1 MKHLFFLAAFLL
13 AACSPALQA
22 QDLKSEMTALAKA
35 WQEASNRG
43 DASALQTM
51 YADEVVIV
59 NAKDN
64 SKTVLTKAQLLEGD
78 IQQFSEMDD
87 QTTIVLE
94 TTEAL
99 PDGKVKV
106 TGTVSGVRTT
116 KKSGEKTNYVF
127 RFENLIIQEN
137 GQWKACQFKNW
148 VP

>member
-22 QDLKSEMTALAKA
+22 QDLKSEMITLAKA
-35 WQEASNRG
+35 WQEATNRG
-43 DASALQTM
+43 DVAALQTA

-64 SKTVLTKAQLLEGD
+64 STTTLTKAQLHEGD
-78 IQQFSEMDD
+78 MQQFSEMDD
-87 QTTIVLE
+87 QTTILLE
-94 TTEAL
+94 TAEAM
-99 PDGKVKV
+99 PDGRVKV

-116 KKSGEKTNYVF
+116 KKSGEETNYVF
-127 RFENLIIQEN
+127 RFENLIVREN
-137 GQWKACQFKNW
+137 GQWKVCQFKNW

>member
-22 QDLKSEMTALAKA
+22 QDLKSEMITLAKA
-35 WQEASNRG
+35 WQEATNRG
-43 DASALQTM
+43 DVAALQTA

-64 SKTVLTKAQLLEGD
+64 STTTLTKAQLHEGD
-78 IQQFSEMDD
+78 MQQFSEMDD
-87 QTTIVLE
+87 QTTILLE
-94 TTEAL
+94 TAEAM
-99 PDGKVKV
+99 PDGRVKV

-127 RFENLIIQEN
+127 RFENLIVREN
-137 GQWKACQFKNW
+137 GQWKVCQFKNW

>member
-22 QDLKSEMTALAKA
+22 QDLKSEMITLAKA
-35 WQEASNRG
+35 WQEATNRG
-43 DASALQTM
+43 DVAALQTM

-64 SKTVLTKAQLLEGD
+64 STTTLTKAQLHEGD
-78 IQQFSEMDD
+78 MQQFSEMDN
-87 QTTIVLE
+87 QTTILLE
-94 TTEAL
+94 TAEAM
-99 PDGKVKV
+99 PDGRVKV

-127 RFENLIIQEN
+127 RFENLIVREN
-137 GQWKACQFKNW
+137 GQWKVCQFKNW